1 MSSSSRVDR
10 RGFLRNAGRTTLGAA
25 AAGSL
30 GPWASSAMAQE
41 KFPARDINWII
52 YQAPGGSIDTTA
64 RIIQPYLEK
73 NGIKTNLEYV
83 LGAGGR
89 VARSKLFT
97 ARPDGYVMMTESAPG
112 GAIDEVIG
120 RAAYKASD
128 FIAIYGWSVVS
139 WQLCVKKDSPIQ
151 TFQQFVDECKKRRV
165 VVGTIGRSGSSHIQL
180 AALQKELNLPFGMVH
195 FEGSGKAYPAVLG
208 GHVDAAISGP
218 GSGSR
223 MRDSLH
229 FLAVTGE
236 EREKALPDV
245 PTLTELG
252 FRVTPID
259 QIWYAMTTPKVPDD
273 RIAML
278 SERIRQGIRGQDA
291 VGADAESR
299 RISQA
304 ADASAGGGHGAE
316 TGRGDRALQGP
327 AGLSAIIMLVMT
339 NAGQVTIDAFLCRRC
354 DFGADL
360 ARLGLRR
367 PARQVSNHKRRQCR

>member
-1 MSSSSRVDR
+1 MNGKPRINR
-10 RGFLRNAGRTTLGAA
+10 RGFLRNLGSAA
-25 AAGSL
+25 IGVAAS
-30 GPWASSAMAQE
+30 ASPLRSTSGAQE
-41 KFPARDINWII
+41 RFPAREISWII

-73 NGIKTNLEYV
+73 NGVKTNLDYV

-89 VARSKLFT
+89 GAPTKLHT
-97 ARPDGYVMMTESAPG
+97 APPDGHLMNTESAPG

-120 RAAYKASD
+120 RAGYKASD

-195 FEGSGKAYPAVLG
+195 FEGSGKAYPAVMG

-223 MRDSLH
+223 MRESLH
-229 FLAVTGE
+229 FLCVTGA

-245 PTLTELG
+245 PTVTELG

-259 QIWYAMTTPKVPDD
+259 QIWYAMAPPKVPED

-278 SERIRQGIRGQDA
+278 S
-291 VGADAESR
+291 
-299 RISQA
+299 
-304 ADASAGGGHGAE
+304 SAFAKAFEDKMLWEQMQKAGE
-316 TGRGDRALQGP
+316 YLKLLTRA
-327 AGLSAIIMLVMT
+327 
-339 NAGQVTIDAFLCRRC
+339 QVEDMVAKQTEVIEKYKDV
-354 DFGADL
+354 
-360 ARLGLRR
+360 LG
-367 PARQVSNHKRRQCR
+367 

>member
-1 MSSSSRVDR
+1 MRIDR
-10 RGFLRNAGRTTLGAA
+10 RGFLRNAGGAALGVAA
-25 AAGSL
+25 AARL
-30 GPWASSAMAQE
+30 GELTSAARAQE
-41 KFPARDINWII
+41 TFPARDISWII

-73 NGIKTNLEYV
+73 HGVKTSIDYV

-89 VARSKLFT
+89 VARSKLHT
-97 ARPDGYVMMTESAPG
+97 ARPDGYMMMSESAPG
-112 GAIDEVIG
+112 AAIDEVIG
-120 RAAYKASD
+120 RASYKASD

-195 FEGSGKAYPAVLG
+195 FEGSGKAYPAVMG

-223 MRDSLH
+223 MRESLH

-236 EREKALPDV
+236 TREQALPDV

-259 QIWYAMTTPKVPDD
+259 QIWYAMATPQVPDD
-273 RIAML
+273 RIAILSNAFAKAFEDKML
-278 SERIRQGIRGQDA
+278 WEQMHKAGEYIKLLTRPQVEDMVA
-291 VGADAESR
+291 K
-299 RISQA
+299 QA
-304 ADASAGGGHGAE
+304 
-316 TGRGDRALQGP
+316 
-327 AGLSAIIMLVMT
+327 
-339 NAGQVTIDAFLCRRC
+339 QVIEKYK
-354 DFGADL
+354 DL
-360 ARLGLRR
+360 LG
-367 PARQVSNHKRRQCR
+367 

>member
-1 MSSSSRVDR
+1 MAANRSLSELRQAPGHQQEHAMSSNWRMNR
-10 RGFLRNAGRTTLGAA
+10 RDFLLTAGVAALAAGAA
-25 AAGSL
+25 GLAPLGSAAVT
-30 GPWASSAMAQE
+30 QE
-41 KFPARDINWII
+41 AFPAHDISWII

-73 NGIKTNLEYV
+73 SGIRTSLEYV

-89 VARSKLFT
+89 VARTKLFT
-97 ARPDGYVMMTESAPG
+97 ARPDGYAMMTESAPG

-120 RAAYKASD
+120 RASYKASD

-236 EREKALPDV
+236 AREKALPDV
-245 PTLTELG
+245 PTLKELG
-252 FRVTPID
+252 FNVTPID

-273 RIAML
+273 RIA
-278 SERIRQGIRGQDA
+278 
-291 VGADAESR
+291 V
-299 RISQA
+299 
-304 ADASAGGGHGAE
+304 
-316 TGRGDRALQGP
+316 
-327 AGLSAIIMLVMT
+327 LSAAFAKAFEDKALWEQMQK
-339 NAGQVTIDAFLCRRC
+339 AGEYIKPMPR
-354 DFGADL
+354 
-360 ARLGLRR
+360 
-367 PARQVSNHKRRQCR
+367 RQVEDMVRKQAEVIERYKELLG

>member
-1 MSSSSRVDR
+1 MSSNSGMDR
-10 RGFLRNAGRTTLGAA
+10 RRFLAGAGAA
-25 AAGSL
+25 AAGAI
-30 GPWASSAMAQE
+30 ASPAVAQE
-41 KFPARDINWII
+41 RFPAREVNWII

-73 NGIKTNLEYV
+73 NGVKTSLDYV

-89 VARSKLFT
+89 VARSKLYT

-120 RAAYKASD
+120 RAGYKASE
-128 FIAIYGWSVVS
+128 FIAIFGWSVVS

-151 TFQQFVDECKKRRV
+151 TFQQFVDECNKRRV

-218 GSGSR
+218 ASGSR

-229 FLAVTGE
+229 FLGVTGR

-245 PTLTELG
+245 PTLKEQG
-252 FRVTPID
+252 FAVTPID
-259 QIWYAMTTPKVPDD
+259 QFWYAMVTPKVPED
-273 RIAML
+273 RIAILSNAFAKAFEDKML
-278 SERIRQGIRGQDA
+278 WEQMQKLGEHLKLLTGAQVEQMVKQQAEVIERYK
-291 VGADAESR
+291 E
-299 RISQA
+299 
-304 ADASAGGGHGAE
+304 
-316 TGRGDRALQGP
+316 L
-327 AGLSAIIMLVMT
+327 
-339 NAGQVTIDAFLCRRC
+339 
-354 DFGADL
+354 
-360 ARLGLRR
+360 LG
-367 PARQVSNHKRRQCR
+367 

>member
-1 MSSSSRVDR
+1 MRKPLGQEQEHDMDSSWRMNR
-10 RGFLRNAGRTTLGAA
+10 RSFLGGAGGAALAANAGGVALLG
-25 AAGSL
+25 
-30 GPWASSAMAQE
+30 SSALGQE
-41 KFPARDINWII
+41 KFPAREINWII

-73 NGIKTNLEYV
+73 NGIKTSLEYV

-89 VARSKLFT
+89 VARTKLFT
-97 ARPDGYVMMTESAPG
+97 ARPDGYVIMTESAPG
-112 GAIDEVIG
+112 GAVDEVIG

-139 WQLCVKKDSPIQ
+139 WQLCVKKDLPIQ

-229 FLAVTGE
+229 FLAITGE

-245 PTLTELG
+245 PTLKELG
-252 FRVTPID
+252 FGVTPID

-273 RIAML
+273 RIAVLAAAFAKAFEDKALWEQMQKAGEYIRPL
-278 SERIRQGIRGQDA
+278 TRAQVEDMVKKQAEVIERYK
-291 VGADAESR
+291 
-299 RISQA
+299 
-304 ADASAGGGHGAE
+304 
-316 TGRGDRALQGP
+316 
-327 AGLSAIIMLVMT
+327 
-339 NAGQVTIDAFLCRRC
+339 
-354 DFGADL
+354 DL
-360 ARLGLRR
+360 LG
-367 PARQVSNHKRRQCR
+367 

>member
-1 MSSSSRVDR
+1 MSSNSRVDR
-10 RGFLRNAGRTTLGAA
+10 RGFLRNAGRTVLGATV
-25 AAGSL
+25 AGGL
-30 GPWASSAMAQE
+30 GPWASSATAEE

-64 RIIQPYLEK
+64 RIIQPYLER

-89 VARSKLFT
+89 VARSKLYT
-97 ARPDGYVMMTESAPG
+97 ARPDGYAG
-112 GAIDEVIG
+112 
-120 RAAYKASD
+120 YKASE
-128 FIAIYGWSVVS
+128 FIPIFGWSVVS

-151 TFQQFVDECKKRRV
+151 TFQQFADECKKRRV

-245 PTLTELG
+245 ATLKELG
-252 FRVTPID
+252 FAVTPID
-259 QIWYAMTTPKVPDD
+259 QIWYAMATPKVPDD
-273 RIAML
+273 RIAVLSGAFAKAFEDKML
-278 SERIRQGIRGQDA
+278 WEQMQKAGEYLKLLTGKQAGDMVRKQ
-291 VGADAESR
+291 AEV
-299 RISQA
+299 I
-304 ADASAGGGHGAE
+304 E
-316 TGRGDRALQGP
+316 KYK
-327 AGLSAIIMLVMT
+327 
-339 NAGQVTIDAFLCRRC
+339 
-354 DFGADL
+354 DL
-360 ARLGLRR
+360 LG
-367 PARQVSNHKRRQCR
+367 

>member
-1 MSSSSRVDR
+1 MSSNSRVDR
-10 RGFLRNAGRTTLGAA
+10 RGFLRNAGRTVLGASA
-25 AAGSL
+25 VGGL
-30 GPWASSAMAQE
+30 GPWASSATAEE

-64 RIIQPYLEK
+64 RIIQPYLER

-89 VARSKLFT
+89 VARSKLYT

-120 RAAYKASD
+120 RAGYKASE
-128 FIAIYGWSVVS
+128 FIPIYGWSVVS
-139 WQLCVKKDSPIQ
+139 WQLCVKKNSPIQ
-151 TFQQFVDECKKRRV
+151 TFQQFADECKKRRV

-245 PTLTELG
+245 ATLKVG
-252 FRVTPID
+252 HARD
-259 QIWYAMTTPKVPDD
+259 QIWPPWPRPVPD
-273 RIAML
+273 RHCRTL
-278 SERIRQGIRGQDA
+278 SVRTRCCG
-291 VGADAESR
+291 SR
-299 RISQA
+299 
-304 ADASAGGGHGAE
+304 
-316 TGRGDRALQGP
+316 
-327 AGLSAIIMLVMT
+327 
-339 NAGQVTIDAFLCRRC
+339 C
-354 DFGADL
+354 
-360 ARLGLRR
+360 RR
-367 PARQVSNHKRRQCR
+367 PAYLNC

>member
-1 MSSSSRVDR
+1 MRSNSRIGR
-10 RGFLRNAGRTTLGAA
+10 RDFLRKAGGAALGAA
-25 AAGSL
+25 AGGM
-30 GPWASSAMAQE
+30 GPFGSSARAQE
-41 KFPARDINWII
+41 KFPAREINWII

-73 NGIKTNLEYV
+73 HGVKTSLEYV

-97 ARPDGYVMMTESAPG
+97 ARPDGYLMMTESAPG

-120 RAAYKASD
+120 RAGYKASE
-128 FIAIYGWSVVS
+128 FIPIYGWSVVS

-180 AALQKELNLPFGMVH
+180 AALQKELNLPFGLVH
-195 FEGSGKAYPAVLG
+195 FEGSGKAYPAVMG
-208 GHVDAAISGP
+208 GHVDVAISGP

-229 FLAVTGE
+229 FLAVTGA

-252 FRVTPID
+252 FKVTPID
-259 QIWYAMTTPKVPDD
+259 QIWYAMSTPKVPDD
-273 RIAML
+273 RIAL
-278 SERIRQGIRGQDA
+278 L
-291 VGADAESR
+291 
-299 RISQA
+299 
-304 ADASAGGGHGAE
+304 ASAFAKAFEDKMLWEQMQKAGEYLKLLTRPQIEAMVAKQAE
-316 TGRGDRALQGP
+316 VIEKYKEL
-327 AGLSAIIMLVMT
+327 
-339 NAGQVTIDAFLCRRC
+339 
-354 DFGADL
+354 
-360 ARLGLRR
+360 LG
-367 PARQVSNHKRRQCR
+367 

>member
-1 MSSSSRVDR
+1 MSSNSRIGR
-10 RGFLRNAGRTTLGAA
+10 RDFLRNAGRLGLGAA
-25 AAGSL
+25 AAGGMGAPSF
-30 GPWASSAMAQE
+30 SARAQE
-41 KFPARDINWII
+41 SFPARDINWII

-73 NGIKTNLEYV
+73 HGVKTSLEYV

-89 VARSKLFT
+89 VARTKLFT

-120 RAAYKASD
+120 RASYKASE
-128 FIAIYGWSVVS
+128 FIPIYGWSVVS
-139 WQLCVKKDSPIQ
+139 WQLCVKKDSPIR
-151 TFQQFVDECKKRRV
+151 TFQQFVDECRKRRV

-180 AALQKELNLPFGMVH
+180 AALQKELNLPFGLVH
-195 FEGSGKAYPAVLG
+195 FEGSGKAYPAVMG

-229 FLAVTGE
+229 FLAVTGA

-252 FRVTPID
+252 FKVTPID

-273 RIAML
+273 RIATL
-278 SERIRQGIRGQDA
+278 S
-291 VGADAESR
+291 
-299 RISQA
+299 
-304 ADASAGGGHGAE
+304 
-316 TGRGDRALQGP
+316 
-327 AGLSAIIMLVMT
+327 
-339 NAGQVTIDAFLCRRC
+339 DAFAKAFEDKLLWEQMQKAGEYLKLLTRAQIEDMVGKQAEAIERYK
-354 DFGADL
+354 DL
-360 ARLGLRR
+360 LG
-367 PARQVSNHKRRQCR
+367 

>member
-1 MSSSSRVDR
+1 MSSNLRVDR
-10 RGFLRNAGRTTLGAA
+10 RRFLRSAGETAIGVA

-30 GPWASSAMAQE
+30 APWASSARAEE

-64 RIIQPYLEK
+64 RIIQPYLER
-73 NGIKTNLEYV
+73 NGVKTNLEYV

-89 VARSKLFT
+89 VARSKLYA

-120 RAAYKASD
+120 RAGYKASE
-128 FIAIYGWSVVS
+128 FIPIYGWSVVS

-223 MRDSLH
+223 MRESLH
-229 FLAVTGE
+229 FLAITGE

-259 QIWYAMTTPKVPDD
+259 QIWYAMATPKVPDD
-273 RIAML
+273 RIAVL
-278 SERIRQGIRGQDA
+278 SSAFARR
-291 VGADAESR
+291 SR
-299 RISQA
+299 TRYCGS
-304 ADASAGGGHGAE
+304 
-316 TGRGDRALQGP
+316 
-327 AGLSAIIMLVMT
+327 
-339 NAGQVTIDAFLCRRC
+339 RC
-354 DFGADL
+354 
-360 ARLGLRR
+360 RR
-367 PARQVSNHKRRQCR
+367 PANI